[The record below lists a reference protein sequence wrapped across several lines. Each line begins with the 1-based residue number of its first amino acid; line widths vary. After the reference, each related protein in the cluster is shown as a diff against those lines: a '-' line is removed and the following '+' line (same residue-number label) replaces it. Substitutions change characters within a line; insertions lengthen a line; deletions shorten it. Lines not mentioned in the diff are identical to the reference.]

1 MNAKSSYIKMFV
13 LLIMVSFGARANAV
27 IINVLEWEGYISPF
41 EAQFVAYAKS
51 KGMDVKLNIIEPFIT
66 GPDDTFKAMRAKKA
80 DVTTPTNNYFKMN
93 QGKLMQVLQ
102 PIDFSKLSNYHK
114 VLGSLRS
121 ATYDEDGKGKYSV
134 PLLGGSYGLA
144 YNADKVSAP
153 DSWNALW
160 DPKFKGK
167 YAITDGQF
175 EANVYITMLA
185 LGYPPE
191 TIYDISQ
198 GNFNAGEVQTKLSQL
213 VANAGSFWGG
223 MADANAMKNLDLV
236 TTYWFGVAE
245 ANKSGQ
251 NWKFANPKEGQTV
264 WLDTMSIGAHVN
276 GETLEASYLLLDF
289 MISEVVQKQIIEMYG
304 SIIVNGETK
313 SLLDA
318 ETIKAGRVGDE
329 SFFVDAYF
337 WKPLS
342 SRTRNMYKQMWGKA
356 QSK

>member
-1 MNAKSSYIKMFV
+1 MKNISLFIKTLTWLLSFAFV
-13 LLIMVSFGARANAV
+13 TQASAV

-41 EAQFVAYAKS
+41 EAEFVKYAKS
-51 KGMDVKLNIIEPFIT
+51 KGIDVKLNIIKPYIT
-66 GPDDTFKAMRAKKA
+66 GPEDTFKAMRAKKA

-102 PIDFSKLSNYHK
+102 PIDFSKLTNYKK

-121 ATYDEDGKGKYSV
+121 ASYDQGKNGKYSV

-144 YNADKVSAP
+144 YNAANVGAP
-153 DSWNALW
+153 DSWNAFW

-167 YAITDGQF
+167 YAITDSQF

-191 TIYDISQ
+191 TIYDISK
-198 GNFNAGEVQTKLSQL
+198 GNFDAAKVQSKLNQL

-223 MADANAMKNLDLV
+223 LADANAMKNLDLV

-245 ANKSGQ
+245 ANKAGQ

-264 WLDTMSIGAHVN
+264 WLDTMSIGKHVT
-276 GETLEASYLLLDF
+276 GEKLTASYLLLDF
-289 MISEVVQKQIIEMYG
+289 MIGEEIQKKIIEMYG
-304 SIIVNGETK
+304 SIIVNGETSK
-313 SLLDA
+313 LLDA

-342 SRTRNMYKQMWGKA
+342 SRTRNMYKQMWKKA
-356 QSK
+356 QKQ